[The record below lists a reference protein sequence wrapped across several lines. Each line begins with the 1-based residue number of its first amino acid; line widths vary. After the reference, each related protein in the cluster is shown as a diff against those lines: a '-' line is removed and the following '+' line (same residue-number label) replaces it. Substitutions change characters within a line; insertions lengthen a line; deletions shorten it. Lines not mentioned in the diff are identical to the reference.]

1 VQKKRLETII
11 KSRGNNNSQS
21 SMRYINYVDSF
32 LGRLSEQDNE
42 YLVECVASFNEN
54 EGGTTGGD

>member
-1 VQKKRLETII
+1 
-11 KSRGNNNSQS
+11 
-21 SMRYINYVDSF
+21 MRYINYVDSF
-32 LGRLSEQDNE
+32 LGRLSEQENE